1 MTIFH
6 CKVILNGTIRG
17 HYLEDVPA
25 IAVYSVYPAEPDVGI
40 MEPYIELEW
49 LESTKK
55 RMLKF
60 VTKQMPNFMYTEL
73 VDQINDIRMG
83 E

>member
-1 MTIFH
+1 MFIFH

-25 IAVYSVYPAEPDVGI
+25 VAVYSLYPAEPDVGI
-40 MEPYIELEW
+40 AEPYVELEY
-49 LESTKK
+49 LESTKG
-55 RMLKF
+55 RMLGS
-60 VTKQMPNFMYTEL
+60 VTRQMPESMYTEL
-73 VDQINDIRMG
+73 VDQINDLRMG